1 MVQSQSSGMTPEQSQ
16 YRQLLV
22 AVEAFDAGWLVG
34 DAFAVAMRRAVE
46 AGEADEALWVASGLL
61 SAEHYRV
68 VQRRVERRLERA
80 PSYAEGDPLLDALD
94 DAALELSDSRL
105 SAGVPESEQ
114 RYALGDLLGE
124 GTGGRVVRAYD
135 RELGRWVAMKLLRQF
150 PSDPLEEACLQR
162 EARATG
168 RLDHPGIVAVYD
180 LGRLPDGRLYYTMRE
195 VPRRT
200 LRDILDGL
208 QRNDAETV
216 QRVGPLAQLN
226 LFLQLCSAMEFA
238 HARGV
243 VHLDLKPENIMIG
256 DFGEVQV
263 MDWGESHWADPGA
276 VEQRSRGGVAAQSVG
291 TPAYMSPEQA
301 RGQHSRFGPLCDVYS
316 LGVILYELLTSRQ
329 PSLRENAMLTMMA
342 VITEP
347 IVAPSVASPDRWIPE
362 TLDVIVMRALEK
374 EPEARWPSVQAFAV
388 ALKHHLEQRNATGL
402 QMSLP

>member
-1 MVQSQSSGMTPEQSQ
+1 MVQSQSSGMTPEQSH

-94 DAALELSDSRL
+94 DAAIELSEGRL
-105 SAGVPESEQ
+105 SEGLPKAEG
-114 RYALGDLLGE
+114 RYTLGDLLGE

-150 PSDPLEEACLQR
+150 PSDPLEEARLQR

-216 QRVGPLAQLN
+216 QRVGPLALLN

-263 MDWGESHWADPGA
+263 MDWGESHWAESGA
-276 VEQRSRGGVAAQSVG
+276 GEQRSRGMAAAQSVG

-316 LGVILYELLTSRQ
+316 LGVILYELLTFRQ

-374 EPEARWPSVQAFAV
+374 EPEARWPSVQAFAA
-388 ALKHHLEQRNATGL
+388 ALKRHLEQRNATGL

>member
-1 MVQSQSSGMTPEQSQ
+1 MVQSPSFGMTPEQSQ

-22 AVEAFDAGWLVG
+22 AVEAFDAGWIGG
-34 DAFAVAMRRAVE
+34 DQFAAAMQRAVE
-46 AGEADEALWVASGLL
+46 GGLTDEALWVASGLL
-61 SAEHYRV
+61 SAEHFRV
-68 VQRRVERRLERA
+68 VSRRVERRLERLQPQEEA
-80 PSYAEGDPLLDALD
+80 DPLLDALD
-94 DAALELSDSRL
+94 AAAADLSDGL
-105 SAGVPESEQ
+105 MSAVAPEVEQ
-114 RYALGDLLGE
+114 RYAIGDLLGE
-124 GTGGRVVRAYD
+124 GTGGRVYRAYD
-135 RELGRWVAMKLLRQF
+135 RELGRWVAMKLLRPAETTRQ
-150 PSDPLEEACLQR
+150 EEERLRR

-195 VPRRT
+195 VPQRT
-200 LRDILDGL
+200 LRDLLDGL
-208 QRNDAETV
+208 AQGDAATL
-216 QRVGPLAQLN
+216 QRVGPLALLN

-243 VHLDLKPENIMIG
+243 VHLDLKPENIMVG
-256 DFGEVQV
+256 DYGEVQV
-263 MDWGESHWADPGA
+263 MDWGESHWAEQGG
-276 VEQRSRGGVAAQSVG
+276 EQRTRGGVAAQSVG

-301 RGQHSRFGPLCDVYS
+301 RGQHSKFGPLCDVYS
-316 LGVILYELLTSRQ
+316 LGVILYEMLTFRQ

-374 EPEARWPSVQAFAV
+374 EPEARWPSVQAFAA
-388 ALKHHLEQRNATGL
+388 ALKRHLEQRNATGL